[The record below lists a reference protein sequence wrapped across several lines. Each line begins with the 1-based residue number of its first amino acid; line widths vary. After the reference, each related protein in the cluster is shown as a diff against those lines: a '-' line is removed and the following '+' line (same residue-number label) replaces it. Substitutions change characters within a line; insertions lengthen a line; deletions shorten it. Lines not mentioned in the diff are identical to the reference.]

1 MATLYS
7 IGHSTRTLEE
17 LLAALQAH
25 GIGTLVDIRAF
36 PRSRRVPQFN
46 RESLEQRL
54 PESRIRYL
62 WVKALGGYRRKILDE
77 SPNLALRNDSFR
89 NYADHMLTGEFNEPW
104 PN

>member
-1 MATLYS
+1 MATVYS

-36 PRSRRVPQFN
+36 PRSRRLPQFN

-54 PESRIRYL
+54 PES
-62 WVKALGGYRRKILDE
+62 GMGYV
-77 SPNLALRNDSFR
+77 
-89 NYADHMLTGEFNEPW
+89 
-104 PN
+104 